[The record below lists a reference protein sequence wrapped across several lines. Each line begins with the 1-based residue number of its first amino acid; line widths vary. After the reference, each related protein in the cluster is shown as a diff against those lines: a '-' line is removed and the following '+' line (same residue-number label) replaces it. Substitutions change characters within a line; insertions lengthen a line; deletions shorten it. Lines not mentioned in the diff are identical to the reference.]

1 MENTKDVI
9 ITDLDGLIDILNDG
23 KEGYEHASES
33 TESVELQG
41 VFLKFAA
48 QRASYA
54 DELKDHI
61 AVHGGDSK
69 NDTGGVMGALHR
81 TWIDFKQAFTS
92 KDDVAILSAIE
103 TGEQA
108 AIEKYDQCIIDYPSH
123 KDHLEML
130 KKHRFGIAEALREII
145 ELRIQFEK
153 R

>member
-1 MENTKDVI
+1 MEKSKEII

-33 TESVELQG
+33 TESIELQG

-48 QRASYA
+48 QRTSYA

-81 TWIDFKQAFTS
+81 TWIDVKQAFTS

-130 KKHRFGIAEALREII
+130 KKHRFGIADALREIQG
-145 ELRIQFEK
+145 LRIQFEK

>member
-1 MENTKDVI
+1 MENTKDI
-9 ITDLDGLIDILNDG
+9 INDLEGLINICNDG
-23 KEGYEHASES
+23 KEGYDHASAS
-33 TESVELQG
+33 TESIELQG
-41 VFLKFAA
+41 TFLKLSA
-48 QRASYA
+48 QREGFAQ
-54 DELKDHI
+54 ELKDHI
-61 AVHGGDSK
+61 AVHGGDSQ

-108 AIEKYDQCIIDYPSH
+108 AIEKYDLCIIDYPSH

-130 KKHRFGIAEALREII
+130 KRQRFSIAEALREIQ